1 MSETSGE
8 FSMRESNRQGTSARG
23 AEYRHGAILA
33 SDRPLESDAGE
44 AKVSN
49 YPRALAT
56 ALIAARHATR
66 E

>member
-1 MSETSGE
+1 VLGE
-8 FSMRESNRQGTSARG
+8 RNIATTP
-23 AEYRHGAILA
+23 
-33 SDRPLESDAGE
+33 SDTPFAESDAGE
-44 AKVSN
+44 AKLSN